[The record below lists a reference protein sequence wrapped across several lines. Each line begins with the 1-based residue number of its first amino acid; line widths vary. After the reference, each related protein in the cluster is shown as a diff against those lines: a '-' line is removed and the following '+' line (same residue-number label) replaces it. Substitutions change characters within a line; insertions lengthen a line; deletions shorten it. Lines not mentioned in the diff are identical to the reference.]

1 VIAVRVFLMLPGMVR
16 VSAARSLLDAY
27 AGGRLRALV
36 SCLLIS
42 AAGLPLAQAQPITG
56 NDFEVDAVDGPVLG
70 SSREVGM
77 AGAYTALA
85 SGASGAPFN
94 PAAFA
99 AREIYEYEPWAWDVT
114 LSYFF
119 PGVGGANDFFDNG
132 RRGVDTSGFQFA
144 DMGGRLQYRNGGAG
158 LLIRTLNYRVPLG
171 TGTRFDVSLIT
182 AHVAAAYGLLDG
194 QLTIG
199 LGVRVANMN
208 VAVVRGGTRNDSLV
222 SFTGTGAEA
231 GAILGLANMPF
242 RIGLSARM
250 PVDSRVAPDAVGAGT
265 TQVAGLFLP
274 RGVHLPWEIE
284 AGFAWQLG
292 PKPLN
297 SRYLRYKRAEPRV
310 LRALAGQAGA
320 EDAAERAQDEVER
333 EAQVR
338 SRSLRRRY
346 LLLSG
351 SLLLIGRTRDG
362 VGLDAFLEQERRP
375 RGQSISFGVRLGAEA
390 EVVPDRLKL
399 RAGFYVEPARQR
411 DVSPRPHVTAGV
423 DLRLFTVFGYTL
435 RGTVTIDGA
444 PRYADFGLGLGI
456 WH

>member
-1 VIAVRVFLMLPGMVR
+1 MVR
-16 VSAARSLLDAY
+16 AHASPSSRDR
-27 AGGRLRALV
+27 GPRRGPRRLRAL
-36 SCLLIS
+36 
-42 AAGLPLAQAQPITG
+42 AWMAGLLVFAALPLSVRAQPITG

-99 AREIYEYEPWAWDVT
+99 AREIYEYEPWAWDLT

-144 DMGGRLQYRNGGAG
+144 DIGGRLQYRNAGAG
-158 LLIRTLNYRVPLG
+158 LLVRTLNYRVPLG
-171 TGTRFDVSLIT
+171 TGTRFNVSLIT

-194 QLTIG
+194 QLTVG
-199 LGVRVANMN
+199 LGARVASMD
-208 VAVVRGGTRNDSLV
+208 VAVVRLGSNDSLV
-222 SFTGTGAEA
+222 SFTGTGAEV

-242 RIGLSARM
+242 RVGLSARM

-274 RGVHLPWEIE
+274 RSVHLPWEIE

-320 EDAAERAQDEVER
+320 EDAAERAQSEVER
-333 EAQVR
+333 EARVR

-351 SLLLIGRTRDG
+351 SLLLIGRTRNG

-375 RGQSISFGVRLGAEA
+375 RGRRISFGVRLGAEA
-390 EVVPDRLKL
+390 EVVPDWLKL
-399 RAGFYVEPARQR
+399 RAGFYVEPARQL
-411 DVSPRPHVTAGV
+411 DVSPRPHVTAGM
-423 DLRLFTVFGYTL
+423 DLRLFSVFGYTL